1 MKKLIRSCIICLL
14 SISCLLSTASA
25 QTYSMNP
32 QVQSTEIIWID
43 NESCIEVVT
52 FVSTS
57 PLLASS
63 KHAEKVYTLK
73 ASGATVVSYTLE
85 GWFNYDGKTSKAIDV
100 SSSFDIYQPG
110 WDVSDHEE
118 SYSGNTVRGTAVFS
132 GPSGD
137 KTIRGSIT
145 CDKNGNIS

>member
-14 SISCLLSTASA
+14 SISCLLSTAST

-32 QVQSTEIIWID
+32 QVQSQPEIIWID

-63 KHAEKVYTLK
+63 KHAEKVYTSK
-73 ASGATVVSYTLE
+73 ASGATVVSYIREVGLIMT
-85 GWFNYDGKTSKAIDV
+85 GKTSKA
-100 SSSFDIYQPG
+100 
-110 WDVSDHEE
+110 
-118 SYSGNTVRGTAVFS
+118 N
-132 GPSGD
+132 
-137 KTIRGSIT
+137 
-145 CDKNGNIS
+145 